1 MTVDGQGSRAND
13 EEKSSDPSK
22 NDDTT
27 IIAWAAGG
35 SAIVLTILIV
45 VIGLLWR
52 RKSSLKNSLE
62 EVEVDENHVYGIY
75 SEDPADDYC
84 FVEDTNMNYEASD
97 L

>member
-1 MTVDGQGSRAND
+1 MPA
-13 EEKSSDPSK
+13 K

-27 IIAWAAGG
+27 IIIACAAGG
-35 SAIVLTILIV
+35 SAIVLIILIV

-52 RKSSLKNSLE
+52 RRSSLKKSLE

-75 SEDPADDYC
+75 SENPADDYC